1 MSISTHTRSAPLRG
15 LVIGWALAVLLTQ
28 ALASTPGN
36 LAGPRP
42 ALTAL
47 FVVLLV
53 AASVSEEL
61 PTGPTP
67 RRHPWSLILAV
78 SFLASP
84 LVAMVVAGSA
94 SFAAAL
100 ARGRSTLDTLV
111 ASATLVIALSLGT
124 MAGNQ
129 VAPLVEPT
137 RNGVISSMWLVG
149 VGVASITAYLTALVV
164 GSAIEASVRGLAFP
178 ATVSRSVR
186 ASGAIDSLLVFMAP
200 LFIVVGLSAPL
211 LTPLLVVVVL
221 AVRHSAMTADSERH
235 AATHDQV
242 TGMANRA
249 QFLDHADLLLDAA
262 RRENAKVAL
271 ITVALEGV
279 TGIADRL
286 GLDLRDEVLRQ
297 VAGRIDDEA
306 RTVDL
311 VARLD
316 GETFAFL
323 LGRIESDDD
332 ATIVAHRLVDS
343 IERRI
348 EVRGVPIGIDAHA
361 GVAVFPYN
369 GTTVCDLTN
378 GAEMAAHTA
387 KATSN
392 PVSTASTLEV
402 GLGTATDRHT
412 LLADLQRALDNE
424 ELTVFYQPKMHTRT
438 DDITSVE
445 ALIRWNHPTEGLVEP
460 DRFMPQAEHTDLINE
475 ITDRVLELALE
486 QLAAWHARGLIIGVA
501 VNASA
506 RNLHDLHFPD
516 RVRSALLFHGID
528 PTFLEIEITE
538 NAVLQDPTRSASVLG
553 HLRGLGVT
561 LAIDDF
567 GTGYS
572 SLASLRRLTI
582 DRIKIDRSFVTELA
596 TNGGDL
602 NIVRSI
608 IDLGRNLGLSTIA
621 EGVETREVLDIVR
634 ALGCDEYQGFLVSAP
649 LCASAVTELMENRR
663 AARVPLRIVR

>member
-1 MSISTHTRSAPLRG
+1 MTISTHTRSAPLRG
-15 LVIGWALAVLLTQ
+15 LVIGWALAILLTQ
-28 ALASTPGN
+28 ALASTPEDM
-36 LAGPRP
+36 AGARP

-47 FVVLLV
+47 FIVLLV
-53 AASVSEEL
+53 AASVSEEM
-61 PTGPTP
+61 PANPTP

-84 LVAMVVAGSA
+84 LTAMVVAGIA
-94 SFAAAL
+94 SFSATL

-111 ASATLVIALSLGT
+111 GGATLVIALSLGT
-124 MAGNQ
+124 MAGDQ

-137 RNGVISSMWLVG
+137 QNGAISSIWLVG
-149 VGVASITAYLTALVV
+149 VAVAAITAYLTALTL
-164 GSAIEASVRGLAFP
+164 GSAIDASVRGLAFR
-178 ATVSRSVR
+178 ATVIRTVR
-186 ASGAIDSLLVFMAP
+186 ASGAIDALLVFMAP
-200 LFIVVGLSAPL
+200 LFVVVGLSAPL

-235 AATHDQV
+235 AATHDRI

-249 QFLDHADLLLDAA
+249 LFLEHADLLLGAA
-262 RRENAKVAL
+262 RRENAKVAV
-271 ITVALEGV
+271 ITVVLDGI

-286 GLDLRDEVLRQ
+286 GLDLRDEVLRE
-297 VAGRIDDEA
+297 VAHRLDDEA
-306 RTVDL
+306 RPVDL

-323 LGRIESDDD
+323 LGRIDSDED

-348 EVRGVPIGIDAHA
+348 EVRGVPIGISANA
-361 GVAVFPYN
+361 GVAVFPDV
-369 GTTVCDLTN
+369 GTTVGDLTGN
-378 GAEMAAHTA
+378 AEMAAHTA
-387 KATSN
+387 KTTSN
-392 PVSTASTLEV
+392 PVSTASILDV
-402 GLGTATDRHT
+402 GLGAATDRHA
-412 LLADLQRALDNE
+412 LLADLHRALDND
-424 ELTVFYQPKMHTRT
+424 ELTLFYQPKMQTRT
-438 DDITSVE
+438 DEMTSVE

-475 ITDRVLELALE
+475 ITDRVVDMALE
-486 QLAAWHARGLIIGVA
+486 QLAAWHAQGLIIGVA

-506 RNLHDLHFPD
+506 RNLHDLHFPE
-516 RVRSALLFHGID
+516 RVRDALLHHGID

-582 DRIKIDRSFVTELA
+582 DSIKIDRSFVTELA
-596 TNGGDL
+596 TNTGDL
-602 NIVRSI
+602 NIVRSV
-608 IDLGRNLGLSTIA
+608 IDLGRSLGLSTIA

-634 ALGCDEYQGFLVSAP
+634 TLGCDEYQGYLVSEP
-649 LCASAVTELMENRR
+649 LSAAATTAFIEHHR
-663 AARVPLRIVR
+663 AARVPLRLVR